1 MLAGIGAVL
10 AVAVV
15 ALAIVLGRGKGSDH
29 LFVAAG
35 SSNVS
40 AEKESGGTEK
50 SGGLFDIG
58 SDKKWE
64 KEYAERLDAYLEY
77 YEEHEKD
84 ADKVYGWVLLNE
96 NKLPYMVL
104 DYIQSTENSNGD
116 EDKTYNIMVLDYIDD
131 TVEVLAERQFEYFA
145 SPTVLSNACFIDG
158 GSSYFELKDGRLIE
172 LTEKDFGSESEV
184 YLSPY
189 VRIVW
194 ERENNRI
201 EEVYEDS
208 LYYDMSA
215 FPYTYI
221 GRVWEMSMPRLC
233 SMGEISNKFLEDI
246 LLGKREAAAFDLY
259 KIDDE
264 VFFNDGNRYYIGSDE
279 CYPGD
284 FYKELLSYYDAEEKS
299 DVIIKSEGVIYHEGF
314 FEGASFKTLLRELR
328 KRPVRGTEAVCE

>member
-1 MLAGIGAVL
+1 MNI
-10 AVAVV
+10 
-15 ALAIVLGRGKGSDH
+15 
-29 LFVAAG
+29 
-35 SSNVS
+35 
-40 AEKESGGTEK
+40 
-50 SGGLFDIG
+50 
-58 SDKKWE
+58 
-64 KEYAERLDAYLEY
+64 
-77 YEEHEKD
+77 
-84 ADKVYGWVLLNE
+84 LL
-96 NKLPYMVL
+96 L
-104 DYIQSTENSNGD
+104 Q
-116 EDKTYNIMVLDYIDD
+116 
-131 TVEVLAERQFEYFA
+131 
-145 SPTVLSNACFIDG
+145 TVLSNACFIDG

-172 LTEKDFGSESEV
+172 LTEKDFGSEREV

-246 LLGKREAAAFDLY
+246 LLGKREAAAFDFY

-314 FEGASFKTLLRELR
+314 FEGASFKTLLRELK